1 MALGYRQSVKAADKS
16 GTPMTSVAGFYC
28 MEDSV
33 ISGKVNRKTPAMGVD
48 VVKG

>member
-1 MALGYRQSVKAADKS
+1 MKAAGKS
-16 GTPMTSVAGFYC
+16 GTQLTSVAGFYC

-33 ISGKVNRKTPAMGVD
+33 ISGKVNNKTARMGLD

>member
-1 MALGYRQSVKAADKS
+1 MKAADKS
-16 GTPMTSVAGFYC
+16 GTQLTSVAGFYC

-33 ISGKVNRKTPAMGVD
+33 ISGKVNSKPARMGLD